1 MKIMK
6 KVLTVLFIAMVFSGC
21 SNGINSEKQP
31 VANQQN
37 EVVAGSEQQPTSNIA
52 SAPDKVE
59 VFLFHATQRCSTCIA
74 IGKLSEKTILEK
86 FPEEV
91 KSGRIVF
98 KEINIDLPENK
109 ELAEKF
115 QASGSALYI
124 NAIKNGQDNIEQDT
138 KVWRLTGDEDAFIS
152 YFENRLNMIIS
163 GKLWNL

>member
-1 MKIMK
+1 MPFFNIMRRIF
-6 KVLTVLFIAMVFSGC
+6 VSLFLILILSAC
-21 SNGINSEKQP
+21 SNGLNTEKQP
-31 VANQQN
+31 VDNQQK
-37 EVVAGSEQQPTSNIA
+37 VVAPKSEQLPTS
-52 SAPDKVE
+52 SAAFTSEKVE
-59 VFLFHATQRCSTCIA
+59 VFLFHRTVRCSTCIA
-74 IGKLSEKTILEK
+74 IGKLAGKTVQEE

-138 KVWRLTGDEDAFIS
+138 KVWRLTGDEAAFIS
-152 YFENRLNMIIS
+152 YLEN
-163 GKLWNL
+163 KLSMVING

>member
-1 MKIMK
+1 MK
-6 KVLTVLFIAMVFSGC
+6 KIFVILSLLLILSGC
-21 SNGINSEKQP
+21 SNGSNTEKQP
-31 VANQQN
+31 AANQQK
-37 EVVAGSEQQPTSNIA
+37 EVVAKSEQLPTSNIA
-52 SAPDKVE
+52 SAPEKVE
-59 VFLFHATQRCSTCIA
+59 VFLFHRTVRCSTCIA
-74 IGKLSEKTILEK
+74 IGKLADKTVQEK

-138 KVWRLTGDEDAFIS
+138 KVWRLTGDETAFIS
-152 YFENRLNMIIS
+152 YFENKLNMIIS
-163 GKLWNL
+163 G